1 MSEHNV
7 SVTSGVIA
15 DATDAVVA
23 ALSARLDALLASWQL
38 AIDSK
43 RKAPVGG
50 DKVRSPAEVL
60 AELEGELADLERRY
74 AEQRDASEAETQLA
88 GDWERRAMSAVRDG
102 HDDLAREA
110 LNRLSNHLDAA
121 KQLATEASEFEVLR
135 DSYRNAVK
143 AVRATADGANTA

>member
-1 MSEHNV
+1 MRQGQSDETH
-7 SVTSGVIA
+7 GVIA
-15 DATDAVVA
+15 EATDAVVA
-23 ALSARLDALLASWQL
+23 TLSARLDALVASWQL

-43 RKAPVGG
+43 RKTPVGS

-60 AELEGELADLERRY
+60 AELERELADLERHC
-74 AEQRDASEAETQLA
+74 AERREASEAETQLA
-88 GDWERRAMSAVRDG
+88 AEWERRAMSAVRDG
-102 HDDLAREA
+102 HDDLAHEA
-110 LNRLSNHLDAA
+110 LNRLSNHLDVA